1 MKAKHY
7 KQKAIKYAEDV
18 VAGKIVAGDDI
29 VNACKRFLK
38 DLKRK
43 DLEFRTTEADAA
55 VSIMEGLFVH
65 RKGEAL
71 DGTPLLGK
79 PFILEP
85 FQIFIT
91 YNLLGFYYKGTEERR
106 FKEALIFLARK
117 NGKALSLDTEVAT
130 PEGFKKMADINAGS
144 TVFGA
149 DGKPSKV
156 IVESEIFNKPMYA
169 VHFEDGAVV
178 KASGDHI
185 WTVQTKESR
194 RRHGGWF
201 NTTTEQMAAGFF
213 SDRKD
218 GKGRE
223 YKYRVPMNAPVEYP
237 EQDLI
242 VDPYTLGV
250 WLGNGSAEK
259 AVITSGDQD
268 VEEMIRNLEQCGHKC
283 EVHRYSHRAPSI
295 SIDAV
300 EKKYTR
306 TTGNQF
312 KNGLRD
318 LGVLQNKHIPEKY
331 LHGSIQQRWELLKGL
346 MDTDGYC
353 SKAGECEFSQK
364 SETLTD
370 QFMEL
375 VASLGIK
382 ATKKEKQIKL
392 NGKTFGAFIVSF
404 YTDKAHS
411 CFKLERK
418 HERLKDELAP
428 RMKAKSIVNIE
439 RIPDEPSK
447 CIAITNESHLYL
459 VGRKFTATH
468 NTSFI
473 AALAFAVS
481 IIQRKSGSTVYVVAA
496 ALKQALE
503 SFNFILFSLKYKKII
518 GDFQVRD
525 NSFEHSIK
533 YEFTKNGRPDG
544 TIDIQIMASNPD
556 AQDSFNCNFAIADEV
571 AAYKKASQYNRF
583 KEAMKAYTNKLMIG
597 ITTAGDNVNSFGYDR
612 MQYAIKVAAG
622 LVEDDSFFSFV
633 ARADQDENGDVDYLN
648 PIQHQ
653 KANPNYGVTI
663 RPQDILQDAYQ
674 AQNDPRQRKD
684 FLSRSLNVYTSA
696 LKAWFDIEEFRRS
709 DKQYN
714 WTLEELA
721 KMKIDWYGGADL
733 SRLYDLTAAA
743 LFGTYEGVDIII
755 THAFFPRVMAAR
767 KSEEDNIPLYGW
779 LDDGWLTLCNSPTVN
794 VADIVNWFV
803 EMRKMGFK
811 IAQVGHDRKFA
822 GEEYI
827 PLMRGQ
833 GFNIID
839 QPQLYYLK
847 SQGFRHIEKSAK
859 DGKLYYMHS
868 EAYEYCVSNVSAME
882 KTDDAVQYE
891 KIEEKMRID
900 LFDASVFACIRSIEA
915 GLKHKKAKAWWGEE

>member
-7 KQKAIKYAEDV
+7 KQRAIKYAQDV
-18 VAGKIVAGDDI
+18 IAGKIVAGDDI

-85 FQIFIT
+85 FQIFIV

-106 FKEALIFLARK
+106 YKEALVFLARK
-117 NGKALSLDTEVAT
+117 NGK
-130 PEGFKKMADINAGS
+130 
-144 TVFGA
+144 
-149 DGKPSKV
+149 
-156 IVESEIFNKPMYA
+156 
-169 VHFEDGAVV
+169 
-178 KASGDHI
+178 
-185 WTVQTKESR
+185 
-194 RRHGGWF
+194 
-201 NTTTEQMAAGFF
+201 
-213 SDRKD
+213 
-218 GKGRE
+218 
-223 YKYRVPMNAPVEYP
+223 
-237 EQDLI
+237 
-242 VDPYTLGV
+242 
-250 WLGNGSAEK
+250 
-259 AVITSGDQD
+259 
-268 VEEMIRNLEQCGHKC
+268 
-283 EVHRYSHRAPSI
+283 
-295 SIDAV
+295 
-300 EKKYTR
+300 
-306 TTGNQF
+306 
-312 KNGLRD
+312 
-318 LGVLQNKHIPEKY
+318 
-331 LHGSIQQRWELLKGL
+331 
-346 MDTDGYC
+346 
-353 SKAGECEFSQK
+353 
-364 SETLTD
+364 
-370 QFMEL
+370 
-375 VASLGIK
+375 
-382 ATKKEKQIKL
+382 
-392 NGKTFGAFIVSF
+392 
-404 YTDKAHS
+404 
-411 CFKLERK
+411 
-418 HERLKDELAP
+418 
-428 RMKAKSIVNIE
+428 
-439 RIPDEPSK
+439 
-447 CIAITNESHLYL
+447 
-459 VGRKFTATH
+459 
-468 NTSFI
+468 TSFI
-473 AALAFAVS
+473 AALSFAVS

-721 KMKIDWYGGADL
+721 KLKIDWYGGADL

-833 GFNIID
+833 GFNIVD